1 MGMGIEEKITKLEK
15 ILDKG
20 EDVVRECQ
28 IEFLNDLKE
37 IRRSLDQDQGAK
49 GQGELVKEIEELKEE
64 NRRLVYRIEHMKK
77 FIN

>member
-15 ILDKG
+15 IFDKG